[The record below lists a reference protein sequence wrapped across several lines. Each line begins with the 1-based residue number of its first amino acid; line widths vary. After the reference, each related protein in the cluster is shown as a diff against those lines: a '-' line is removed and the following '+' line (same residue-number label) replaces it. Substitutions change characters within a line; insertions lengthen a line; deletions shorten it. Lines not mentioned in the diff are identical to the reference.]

1 MSQSMC
7 IVSELC
13 SGNSLGSY
21 LKDKIKFTYETK
33 REILRQLFLG
43 VNYLHH
49 MNITHRDLKPDNIVF
64 IKELTERSTPDDV
77 DLRIIDLGLAIEE
90 KQKVFK
96 DWINIGTYNYMAP
109 EAFIGIY
116 SNKCDAWA
124 CGVIMFTLLLDI
136 NPFKGFDL

>member
-7 IVSELC
+7 IVTELC
-13 SGNSLGSY
+13 SGHSLASY
-21 LKDKIKFTYETK
+21 LKDKVKFTYETK

-64 IKELTERSTPDDV
+64 IRQLTERSTPDEV

-109 EAFIGIY
+109 
-116 SNKCDAWA
+116 
-124 CGVIMFTLLLDI
+124 
-136 NPFKGFDL
+136 